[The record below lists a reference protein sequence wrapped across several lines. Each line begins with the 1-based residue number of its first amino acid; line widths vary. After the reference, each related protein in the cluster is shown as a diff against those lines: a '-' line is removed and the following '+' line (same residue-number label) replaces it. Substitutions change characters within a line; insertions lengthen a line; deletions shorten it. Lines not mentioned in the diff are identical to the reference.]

1 MANVKTAV
9 SLQKTLFDRIDALA
23 HELEISRSRLFAI
36 AIEEFIQR
44 HENQKLLEAINATY
58 DDFPDSEE
66 QTLLHKMRSKQ
77 RQIVQ
82 EDQW

>member
-9 SLQKTLFDRIDALA
+9 SLPKALFEQADALA
-23 HELEISRSRLFAI
+23 HKLEISRSRLFAI

-44 HENQKLLEAINATY
+44 HENLKLLEAINAAY
-58 DDFPDSEE
+58 DDFPDSE
-66 QTLLHKMRSKQ
+66 QQ
-77 RQIVQ
+77 QIVQ